1 MTTDLDFS
9 SSPLAPLIC
18 RYSADLA
25 SLQRFYTIPFSPTRR
40 ARLGQF
46 YTHWLGTLPA
56 CDFVA
61 LPPDGQIDYL
71 LFRNELRYQLQ
82 QLDIQS
88 RQYDEVVPL
97 IPFAATIVNLSESRQ
112 RMQFIEPR
120 LAAQTLNDIVQLLPR
135 LRESA
140 TSSGLSKAA
149 IGRAVRVL
157 TTLRETLTTWFN
169 FYNGY
174 DPAFTWWTAEPYKSA
189 DAALT
194 AYLAFLRENLL
205 GVRPDDNTA
214 IFGDPL
220 GESALLTDLA
230 REFIPYSPAE
240 LLEIGHRE
248 FDWCKQQMQIAAK
261 DMGCGSEWR
270 AALERVKNDHVT
282 PGEQP
287 RMVRDLAFEAID
299 FVRRNDLMTLD
310 PLAVETWRM
319 DMMTPEKQKVNPFFL
334 GGETIVVSYP
344 TSTMSHDQKLMAM
357 RGNNIHFARATV
369 HHELIPGHHIQE
381 FMTARHRPYR
391 QLFNTPFWIEGWTLH
406 WEMLLWEMNFPRTPE
421 NRIGMLFW
429 RAHRCARIIFSLGFH
444 LNQMSPRQCIDML
457 VNEVGHEKDN
467 AEAEVR
473 RSLSSEY
480 PPLYQAAYMLG
491 GLQMHALHRECT
503 AAGQMTHRQFHDEVL
518 KHNSIPLELLRVRL
532 LGLPLRP
539 DYTANWRFHD
549 LNRQANI
556 PPTTA
561 APV

>member
-1 MTTDLDFS
+1 MTTDLDFPG
-9 SSPLAPLIC
+9 SPLAPLIC
-18 RYSADLA
+18 RYSVDLA
-25 SLQRFYTIPFSPTRR
+25 SLQRFYPIPFSPTRR
-40 ARLGQF
+40 TRLGQF
-46 YTHWLGTLPA
+46 YAQWLGALPA
-56 CDFVA
+56 YDFVA

-88 RQYDEVVPL
+88 RQYDEIVPL
-97 IPFAATIVNLSESRQ
+97 IPFAATIVNLAESRQ

-120 LAAQTLNDIVQLLPR
+120 LAAQTLNDIVQQLPR

-140 TSSGLSKAA
+140 TSAGLSKAV

-205 GVRPDDNTA
+205 GVRPDDNAA

-248 FDWCKQQMQIAAK
+248 FDWCKQQMQIEAK
-261 DMGCGSEWR
+261 DMGLSSDWR

-287 RMVRDLAFEAID
+287 RMVRDLALEAID
-299 FVRRNDLMTLD
+299 FVRGNDLMTLD

-406 WEMLLWEMNFPRTPE
+406 WEMLLWEMNFPCTPE

-503 AAGQMTHRQFHDEVL
+503 AAGRMTHRQFHDEVL
-518 KHNSIPLELLRVRL
+518 KHNSIPLELLRARL
-532 LGLPLRP
+532 LSLPLRP

-549 LNRQANI
+549 LNRQANNQ
-556 PPTTA
+556 PTK
-561 APV
+561 VVFV